1 MRSNIARTCF
11 SGSVPV
17 AAPPTASS
25 PLSLTALSKRSEEL
39 NEFVELLR
47 VVLGEPAVRRH
58 RRRRVEQGPA
68 NRGRSEARSDL
79 RQRRARAGGAVL
91 ADPVAAQ
98 TARRRGDRFAGL
110 VLRRDLQS
118 DLRRRA

>member
-1 MRSNIARTCF
+1 MRSNIARTCD

-25 PLSLTALSKRSEEL
+25 PLSLTPLSKRSEEL

-58 RRRRVEQGPA
+58 RRRRVEQRPA
-68 NRGRSEARSDL
+68 NGGRFEALSDL
-79 RQRRARAGGAVL
+79 RQLRPRSRVAVV

-98 TARRRGDRFAGL
+98 ASRGRGHRLARL
-110 VLRRDLQS
+110 ELRRDLQ
-118 DLRRRA
+118 L